1 MIYLPSKPFLDLII
15 LPPRHTPIPT
25 LRESRITASPVLL
38 ERGIAPI
45 LREPLTIDAEL
56 GLIRANQTL
65 SKMKD
70 RLRGI
75 CKGTFLSW
83 PISRTIFRLGLNSC
97 KKCWTTHR
105 CMSLRSIQSTS
116 DSRRPL
122 WSTHLDAWMKPSKNT
137 RRICLGG
144 QNTKRLKRKVSKSC

>member
-75 CKGTFLSW
+75 CKGTFLS
-83 PISRTIFRLGLNSC
+83 
-97 KKCWTTHR
+97 
-105 CMSLRSIQSTS
+105 
-116 DSRRPL
+116 
-122 WSTHLDAWMKPSKNT
+122 
-137 RRICLGG
+137 
-144 QNTKRLKRKVSKSC
+144 